1 MMSAVELIGRGRA
14 TLTMSV
20 DKGKADS
27 ALGCFEVWKSDP
39 NETLNPASVLNWQM
53 LFVPRSTFE
62 IAVVWTMRRA
72 PSQAS
77 QMRRRDFITALGTAA
92 TWPLAARAQ
101 QPAKMKRIAFVSPA
115 AKVSEISVSGR
126 PYYRAFF
133 EELSRLGY
141 VEGQNLGVERYS
153 GEGRP
158 ERYAELA
165 RDVVNTHPDLIL
177 AVAARLSLDFKMATT
192 TIPIVTLII
201 DPIAMGLVASI
212 ARPGGNITGVT
223 IAAGLELIGKR
234 MGLLVEA
241 MPKLSTV
248 GYLVSRPYW
257 EDPRGAAAREAAKRA
272 GISLKAALLGN
283 AFNEAEY
290 QRVFRSM
297 EQDRADAL
305 MVSDENEHLTYR
317 ATIVELA
324 AKGRI
329 PAIYALREFVEV
341 GGLMA
346 YSIDLADIYRR
357 VANLIDKILRG
368 ANPGDIPFYQ
378 PTKFELSIN
387 LKTAKAL
394 GLEIPAMLLAR
405 ADEVIE

>member
-1 MMSAVELIGRGRA
+1 
-14 TLTMSV
+14 
-20 DKGKADS
+20 
-27 ALGCFEVWKSDP
+27 
-39 NETLNPASVLNWQM
+39 
-53 LFVPRSTFE
+53 
-62 IAVVWTMRRA
+62 
-72 PSQAS
+72 
-77 QMRRRDFITALGTAA
+77 MRRRDFITLFGGTAA
-92 TWPLAARAQ
+92 TWSLAARAQ
-101 QPAKMKRIAFVSPA
+101 QPAKMKRIAFVNSA
-115 AKVSEISVSGR
+115 GKVSRISVSSA
-126 PYYRAFF
+126 PQYRAFF

-177 AVAARLSLDFKMATT
+177 AVGGRLSLDFKMATT
-192 TIPIVTLII
+192 TVPIVTMIV
-201 DPIAMGLVASI
+201 DPIALGLVASI
-212 ARPGGNITGVT
+212 ARPGGNITGVA
-223 IAAGLELIGKR
+223 IAAGLEIIGKR

-248 GYLVSRPYW
+248 GYLASRTFW
-257 EDPRGAAAREAAKRA
+257 EDARGTATREAAKRA
-272 GISLKAALLGN
+272 GVALSPAMLG

-290 QRVFRSM
+290 ERVSRSM
-297 EQDRADAL
+297 EQDRADGL
-305 MVSDENEHLTYR
+305 MVSDEPEHGIYR
-317 ATIVELA
+317 ATIIELA

-329 PAIYALREFVEV
+329 PAIYPVRDFVEA

-346 YSIDLADIYRR
+346 YSPDLADIFRR

-394 GLEIPAMLLAR
+394 GLEMPAMLLGR

>member
-1 MMSAVELIGRGRA
+1 
-14 TLTMSV
+14 
-20 DKGKADS
+20 
-27 ALGCFEVWKSDP
+27 
-39 NETLNPASVLNWQM
+39 
-53 LFVPRSTFE
+53 
-62 IAVVWTMRRA
+62 
-72 PSQAS
+72 
-77 QMRRRDFITALGTAA
+77 MRRRDFITALGTAA

-101 QPAKMKRIAFVSPA
+101 QPTKMKRIAFVHPSN
-115 AKVSEISVSGR
+115 KVSELSVSGSR
-126 PYYRAFF
+126 SFRAFF

-141 VEGQNLGVERYS
+141 VEGQNLGVERHS

-177 AVAARLSLDFKMATT
+177 AVGARLSLDFKMATT
-192 TIPIVTLII
+192 TIPIMTVII

-223 IAAGLELIGKR
+223 IAGGLELIGKR
-234 MGLLVEA
+234 IGLLVEA

-257 EDPRGAAAREAAKRA
+257 EDPRGAAAREVAKQA
-272 GISLKAALLGN
+272 GISLKAALLG

-305 MVSDENEHLTYR
+305 MVSDEAENFTNR

-329 PAIYALREFVEV
+329 PTIYPLRDFVEA

-346 YSIDLADIYRR
+346 YSPDQAEIYRHL
-357 VANLIDKILRG
+357 ANLIDKIFRG

-394 GLEIPAMLLAR
+394 GLEMPAMLLGR

>member
-1 MMSAVELIGRGRA
+1 
-14 TLTMSV
+14 
-20 DKGKADS
+20 
-27 ALGCFEVWKSDP
+27 
-39 NETLNPASVLNWQM
+39 
-53 LFVPRSTFE
+53 
-62 IAVVWTMRRA
+62 
-72 PSQAS
+72 
-77 QMRRRDFITALGTAA
+77 MRRRKFITLLGGAVA
-92 TWPLAARAQ
+92 VWPVAARAQ
-101 QPAKMKRIAFVSPA
+101 QPAKMKRIAYVNSSGEVS
-115 AKVSEISVSGR
+115 VISASGR
-126 PYYRAFF
+126 PTYRVFF

-141 VEGQNLGVERYS
+141 VEGQNLGVERHS

-165 RDVVNTHPDLIL
+165 RDVVNTHPDLIF
-177 AVAARLSLDFKMATT
+177 AVGGRLSLDFKMATT
-192 TIPIVTLII
+192 TIPIVTIII
-201 DPIAMGLVASI
+201 DPIALGLVASI
-212 ARPGGNITGVT
+212 ARPGGNITGVA
-223 IAAGLELIGKR
+223 ISAGLEIIGKR

-248 GYLVSRPYW
+248 GYLASRPFW
-257 EDPRGAAAREAAKRA
+257 EDPRGAATREAAKRA
-272 GISLKAALLGN
+272 GVALSPAMLG

-290 QRVFRSM
+290 QRVFKSM
-297 EQDRADAL
+297 EQDRADGL
-305 MVSDENEHLTYR
+305 MVSDEPEHSTHR

-329 PAIYALREFVEV
+329 PAIYPVRDFVEA

-346 YSIDLADIYRR
+346 YSIDLVDIWRR
-357 VANLIDKILRG
+357 GANLIDKILRG

-394 GLEIPAMLLAR
+394 GLELPAMLLGR

>member
-1 MMSAVELIGRGRA
+1 
-14 TLTMSV
+14 
-20 DKGKADS
+20 
-27 ALGCFEVWKSDP
+27 
-39 NETLNPASVLNWQM
+39 
-53 LFVPRSTFE
+53 
-62 IAVVWTMRRA
+62 
-72 PSQAS
+72 
-77 QMRRRDFITALGTAA
+77 
-92 TWPLAARAQ
+92 
-101 QPAKMKRIAFVSPA
+101 MKRIAFVHPSI
-115 AKVSEISVSGR
+115 KVSEISASGR
-126 PYYRAFF
+126 PTYRVFF

-141 VEGQNLGVERYS
+141 VEGQNLGVERHS

-165 RDVVNTHPDLIL
+165 RDVVNTHPDLI
-177 AVAARLSLDFKMATT
+177 VTSGARLSLDFKMATT
-192 TIPIVTLII
+192 TIPIVTVII

-223 IAAGLELIGKR
+223 VAAGLELIGKR

-257 EDPRGAAAREAAKRA
+257 EDPRGAAAQEVAKQA
-272 GISLKAALLGN
+272 GISLKATLLG

-305 MVSDENEHLTYR
+305 MVSEEAENFTNR

-329 PAIYALREFVEV
+329 PTIYPFREFVEV

-357 VANLIDKILRG
+357 VANLIDKILKG

-378 PTKFELSIN
+378 PTKYELSIN
-387 LKTAKAL
+387 LKTAKA
-394 GLEIPAMLLAR
+394 
-405 ADEVIE
+405 

>member
-1 MMSAVELIGRGRA
+1 
-14 TLTMSV
+14 
-20 DKGKADS
+20 
-27 ALGCFEVWKSDP
+27 
-39 NETLNPASVLNWQM
+39 
-53 LFVPRSTFE
+53 
-62 IAVVWTMRRA
+62 
-72 PSQAS
+72 
-77 QMRRRDFITALGTAA
+77 MRRRDFITALGTAA

-101 QPAKMKRIAFVSPA
+101 QPTKMKRVAFVIPA
-115 AKVSEISVSGR
+115 TKISDITVSGR
-126 PYYRAFF
+126 PFFRAFF

-153 GEGRP
+153 GEGRT

-177 AVAARLSLDFKMATT
+177 ALGAHLSLDFKKATT
-192 TIPIVTLII
+192 TIPIVTLVI
-201 DPIAMGLVASI
+201 DPIALGLVASI
-212 ARPGGNITGVT
+212 ARPGGNITGIT
-223 IAAGLELIGKR
+223 IAGGLEIIGKR
-234 MGLLVEA
+234 IGLLVEA

-248 GYLVSRPYW
+248 GYLATRPYW
-257 EDPRGAAAREAAKRA
+257 EDARGKAAREAAKRA
-272 GISLKAALLGN
+272 GILLKATLLGS

-290 QRVFRSM
+290 QRVFMSM
-297 EQDRADAL
+297 EQDR
-305 MVSDENEHLTYR
+305 VSAFVVSEEPEHVTNR

-329 PAIYALREFVEV
+329 PSIYPFREFVED

-346 YSIDLADIYRR
+346 YSIDQVDMYRR
-357 VANLIDKILRG
+357 VASLIGKILGG

-394 GLEIPAMLLAR
+394 GLEMPAMLLGR

>member
-1 MMSAVELIGRGRA
+1 
-14 TLTMSV
+14 
-20 DKGKADS
+20 
-27 ALGCFEVWKSDP
+27 
-39 NETLNPASVLNWQM
+39 
-53 LFVPRSTFE
+53 
-62 IAVVWTMRRA
+62 
-72 PSQAS
+72 
-77 QMRRRDFITALGTAA
+77 MRRRDFITALGAAA

-101 QPAKMKRIAFVSPA
+101 QPAKMKRIAFVPPA
-115 AKVSEISVSGR
+115 TKVSEISVSG
-126 PYYRAFF
+126 PPHYRAFF

-153 GEGRP
+153 GEGQP

-177 AVAARLSLDFKMATT
+177 AVGARLSLDFKMATT
-192 TIPIVTLII
+192 TIPIVTIII

-272 GISLKAALLGN
+272 GISLTAALLGS

-305 MVSDENEHLTYR
+305 MVSDEPEH
-317 ATIVELA
+317 AHQSCDDC
-324 AKGRI
+324 RI
-329 PAIYALREFVEV
+329 
-341 GGLMA
+341 GGERPDSHNL
-346 YSIDLADIYRR
+346 SVPRIRR
-357 VANLIDKILRG
+357 SWRTD
-368 ANPGDIPFYQ
+368 
-378 PTKFELSIN
+378 
-387 LKTAKAL
+387 
-394 GLEIPAMLLAR
+394 GLF
-405 ADEVIE
+405 D

>member
-1 MMSAVELIGRGRA
+1 MAARRTSAATGKDKARRGGPSGGKSRQHDDQRP
-14 TLTMSV
+14 SV
-20 DKGKADS
+20 
-27 ALGCFEVWKSDP
+27 
-39 NETLNPASVLNWQM
+39 
-53 LFVPRSTFE
+53 VPRFFRGAKSP
-62 IAVVWTMRRA
+62 WLRRGPKPRGGTLLWRMA
-72 PSQAS
+72 PRTLCRTGPPCRQHA
-77 QMRRRDFITALGTAA
+77 
-92 TWPLAARAQ
+92 
-101 QPAKMKRIAFVSPA
+101 
-115 AKVSEISVSGR
+115 
-126 PYYRAFF
+126 
-133 EELSRLGY
+133 SRLDFGGGRSSI
-141 VEGQNLGVERYS
+141 VRLQNGDDDS
-153 GEGRP
+153 P
-158 ERYAELA
+158 DC
-165 RDVVNTHPDLIL
+165 RDNRRSDCP
-177 AVAARLSLDFKMATT
+177 RL
-192 TIPIVTLII
+192 
-201 DPIAMGLVASI
+201 GLVASI
-212 ARPGGNITGVT
+212 ARPGGNITGVAV
-223 IAAGLELIGKR
+223 AAGLEIIGKR

-248 GYLVSRPYW
+248 GYLASRPYW
-257 EDPRGAAAREAAKRA
+257 EDDPRGAVTREAAKQA

-305 MVSDENEHLTYR
+305 MVSDEPEHVTYR

-329 PAIYALREFVEV
+329 PTIYQFREFVEI

-346 YSIDLADIYRR
+346 YSIDQADAYRR
-357 VANLIDKILRG
+357 LANLIDKILRG

-394 GLEIPAMLLAR
+394 GLEMPAMLLGR

>member
-1 MMSAVELIGRGRA
+1 
-14 TLTMSV
+14 
-20 DKGKADS
+20 
-27 ALGCFEVWKSDP
+27 
-39 NETLNPASVLNWQM
+39 
-53 LFVPRSTFE
+53 
-62 IAVVWTMRRA
+62 
-72 PSQAS
+72 
-77 QMRRRDFITALGTAA
+77 MRRRDFVTALGTAA
-92 TWPLAARAQ
+92 MWPLAARAQ
-101 QPAKMKRIAFVSPA
+101 QPAKMKRIAYVHSAGNVSR
-115 AKVSEISVSGR
+115 ISASGE
-126 PYYRAFF
+126 PFYRAFF

-153 GEGRP
+153 GDGRT

-177 AVAARLSLDFKMATT
+177 AVGGRLSLDFKTATT
-192 TIPIVTLII
+192 TIPIVTMII
-201 DPIAMGLVASI
+201 DPVAMGLVPSI
-212 ARPGGNITGVT
+212 ARPGGNITGVA
-223 IAAGLELIGKR
+223 ISAGLEIIGKR

-248 GYLVSRPYW
+248 GYLASRPFW
-257 EDPRGAAAREAAKRA
+257 EDPRGAAVREAAKQA
-272 GISLKAALLGN
+272 GISLSPVMLS
-283 AFNEAEY
+283 AFDEAEY

-297 EQDRADAL
+297 EQDRADAF
-305 MVSDENEHLTYR
+305 MVSDEPENSINRE
-317 ATIVELA
+317 TIVELA

-329 PAIYALREFVEV
+329 PAIYPFRDFVEA

-346 YSIDLADIYRR
+346 YSIDLADISRR
-357 VANLIDKILRG
+357 LANLIDKILKG

-394 GLEIPAMLLAR
+394 GLEMPAMLLGR